1 MKNKHQE
8 GFLMPRSYQNIS
20 IYGNEKFSFFLQV
33 VSFVLSAQSGAGY
46 YISQALILYK
56 INNNNYLIGVIF
68 YLYAV

>member
-1 MKNKHQE
+1 
-8 GFLMPRSYQNIS
+8 MPRSYQNIS
-20 IYGNEKFSFFLQV
+20 IYGNEKFSFLLQA

>member
-1 MKNKHQE
+1 
-8 GFLMPRSYQNIS
+8 MPRSHQNIS
-20 IYGNEKFSFFLQV
+20 VYGNEKFSFLLQV
-33 VSFVLSAQSGAGY
+33 VFFVLSAQFGAEY

>member
-20 IYGNEKFSFFLQV
+20 IYGNEKFSFLLQV

-56 INNNNYLIGVIF
+56 INNNNYVIAVIF

>member
-1 MKNKHQE
+1 MFILHQE
-8 GFLMPRSYQNIS
+8 GFLMSRSYQNIN
-20 IYGNEKFSFFLQV
+20 IYGNEKFSFLLQV
-33 VSFVLSAQSGAGY
+33 VFFVLSAQSGAEY